1 MMTAVKPWLCVK
13 HRRCLLIQLSVC
25 LVAASLIGF
34 GLIGVPT
41 VQEYRDTR
49 HFVSTICT
57 VERSVLDNSSSVSCR
72 HTESRHRGGM
82 DHNSSFPCLTVR
94 VGYEPRG
101 GSPGEDAVTEAV
113 LYMTYYSY
121 SKCPSNK
128 ACSLYVCSSDRQH
141 NVDHVLKF
149 RDKYANTGQ
158 HFTCF
163 YKPGQRDVVLLKVTT
178 LAGLTHALLWP
189 SLILL
194 LGLAIGVCVVCRC
207 QVKDK
212 VKELH
217 CRLRRPSGAQ
227 NTFTQI
233 QFVRLNSAT

>member
-1 MMTAVKPWLCVK
+1 MTLQLIFLAGNSFIRLHHSRKEHLCTSEVRLIPLWMMTAVKPWLCVK

-25 LVAASLIGF
+25 LVAASLTGF

-41 VQEYRDTR
+41 VREYRDTR

-57 VERSVLDNSSSVSCR
+57 VERSVLDNSSSVSYR

-101 GSPGEDAVTEAV
+101 GSTGEDAVTGAV

-128 ACSLYVCSSDRQH
+128 AVS
-141 NVDHVLKF
+141 
-149 RDKYANTGQ
+149 
-158 HFTCF
+158 
-163 YKPGQRDVVLLKVTT
+163 
-178 LAGLTHALLWP
+178 AL
-189 SLILL
+189 
-194 LGLAIGVCVVCRC
+194 C
-207 QVKDK
+207 Q
-212 VKELH
+212 
-217 CRLRRPSGAQ
+217 
-227 NTFTQI
+227 TQ
-233 QFVRLNSAT
+233 